1 MEGHAPCGSR
11 RPRSGSIDDIDAAP
25 PTLRCGG
32 NAGRRG
38 PPWLPMIGQGHWL
51 ANGSIIGVAQVRLL
65 VAPVPWAIL
74 QGNFVGG
81 LGEP

>member
-1 MEGHAPCGSR
+1 
-11 RPRSGSIDDIDAAP
+11 
-25 PTLRCGG
+25 
-32 NAGRRG
+32 
-38 PPWLPMIGQGHWL
+38 MISQGHWL

>member
-1 MEGHAPCGSR
+1 MAIERLGLGHGIGLRHKHFSR
-11 RPRSGSIDDIDAAP
+11 FLAERPAVDWIEAISE
-25 PTLRCGG
+25 
-32 NAGRRG
+32 NF
-38 PPWLPMIGQGHWL
+38 
-51 ANGSIIGVAQVRLL
+51 IGVAQVRLL